1 MTLLINFI
9 ESLHKL
15 MNILWFMYYCIY
27 ENSWYN
33 VTAKK
38 ELVREELHFN
48 SISYSEKSENVLA
61 VGTHV

>member
-1 MTLLINFI
+1 M
-9 ESLHKL
+9 
-15 MNILWFMYYCIY
+15 
-27 ENSWYN
+27 WYDLR
-33 VTAKK
+33 TARK